1 MCPLRVVDSV
11 RVCRPNTEMGCLDTN
26 EFYVY
31 LLGVARLVV
40 QDDVPMFLKLDLVIR
55 QMAYSI
61 II

>member
-1 MCPLRVVDSV
+1 
-11 RVCRPNTEMGCLDTN
+11 MGCLDTN

-31 LLGVARLVV
+31 LLGVAKLVV